1 MNYNHIMPTRYTLDV
16 DLKFV
21 SPDVLEDATKKVET
35 KKVSS
40 LTWVVFVCRWRWAE
54 GELIDVSHRTWGVQ
68 CCMQVMGCKASPSS
82 TR

>member
-1 MNYNHIMPTRYTLDV
+1 MCIAHRSAPQTFIKTVNYNHIMPTRYTLDV

-40 LTWVVFVCRWRWAE
+40 LTLAVWCLHVAVGR
-54 GELIDVSHRTWGVQ
+54 G
-68 CCMQVMGCKASPSS
+68 
-82 TR
+82 